1 MATNFLYG
9 AAGSKMALLTTEMN
23 SLANAA
29 GTAVGPEINNSTGYT
44 LGQLTL
50 HLGSAAFTAT
60 SYVSVLLVPS
70 NDTAGSIYPTT
81 TAGAS
86 VPAQNYLA
94 GVIYIYPST
103 AAHDEFV
110 ANITIPLGKFKAI
123 LVNSTGVTL
132 AASGN
137 TLDLYPTPIQY

>member
-1 MATNFLYG
+1 MATNFLFG
-9 AAGSKMALLTTEMN
+9 AVGSKIALLTTEMN

-29 GTAVGPEINNSTGYT
+29 GTAVGPEINNSTGYQM
-44 LGQLTL
+44 GQLHL
-50 HLGSAAFTAT
+50 HLASAAFTAA
-60 SYVSVLLVPS
+60 SYVKVLFIPS

-86 VPAQNYLA
+86 VPVGNYLA

-103 AAHDEFV
+103 AAQDEFLPYV
-110 ANITIPLGKFKAI
+110 NIPLGKFKAI
-123 LVNSTGVTL
+123 LVNNTGVTL

-137 TLDLYPTPIQY
+137 TLDLYPTPTQY